1 MRKRNDMIS
10 TVDLDAQDLRGI
22 SVAIAM
28 SNSRSRV
35 TPNLGA
41 VEDGAAGM
49 LPDSTKTTVR
59 PDK

>member
-1 MRKRNDMIS
+1 MIS

-28 SNSRSRV
+28 SNRRSRV

-41 VEDGAAGM
+41 VEDGTAGM
-49 LPDSTKTTVR
+49 LPDSTRTTVR